1 MVGALHTGTLLG
13 AYALI
18 QSKTKCVL
26 TCKML
31 LVKTH
36 SDVCLITHQYSI
48 VSVARSL
55 TCRDDLDS
63 KWRLLLAEN
72 PNYQLHQR
80 VAIIS
85 AYLWLK
91 NVCLQC
97 IYTAV
102 HKHCHCTSTNT

>member
-18 QSKTKCVL
+18 QCRTKCVL

-72 PNYQLHQR
+72 PNYQCSESSR
-80 VAIIS
+80 INS
-85 AYLWLK
+85 AYLL
-91 NVCLQC
+91 VVSTMCL
-97 IYTAV
+97 
-102 HKHCHCTSTNT
+102 

>member
-72 PNYQLHQR
+72 PNYQCSESSR
-80 VAIIS
+80 INS
-85 AYLWLK
+85 AYLL
-91 NVCLQC
+91 VVSTMCL
-97 IYTAV
+97 
-102 HKHCHCTSTNT
+102 